1 MVGPPFRL
9 EPQSEVE
16 GGVGHPINGDARR
29 QTRGRG
35 SLASDLCGVAQNQKN
50 RRSAID
56 GRTTRHPGYAISQC
70 IRKRIEEPFGW
81 MKAAG
86 GFRQTKHRGGER
98 VGCMFTI
105 RAAAYNLIRLPN
117 LLATT

>member
-1 MVGPPFRL
+1 
-9 EPQSEVE
+9 
-16 GGVGHPINGDARR
+16 
-29 QTRGRG
+29 
-35 SLASDLCGVAQNQKN
+35 VAQNQKN